1 MENGAVGIELDRA
14 LEECVRALEAARR
27 LLGDSALN
35 ERLEVFRI
43 GTEPFLELVQSAL
56 EDPALAVR
64 DLEVAP
70 RHAHSLVESQ
80 CARERDDC
88 LVRQSLSKIENA
100 EVVVRAGIR
109 RVDSAGE
116 RSQDVDLIAVSGC
129 RWAGSCRCAHVL
141 LYAHCAEDGVEGLR
155 VGYEQE
161 ESMQALHRLLEKELR
176 FHAKDRTLDLRRVV
190 AERFQRLRGL
200 AGREQW

>member
-1 MENGAVGIELDRA
+1 MENGAVGIELD
-14 LEECVRALEAARR
+14 RALEAARR

-56 EDPALAVR
+56 EDPALAVG

-70 RHAHSLVESQ
+70 RHAHALVESQ

-88 LVRQSLSKIENA
+88 LVRQSLSKVENA

-109 RVDSAGE
+109 RVDSPSE
-116 RSQDVDLIAVSGC
+116 R
-129 RWAGSCRCAHVL
+129 
-141 LYAHCAEDGVEGLR
+141 
-155 VGYEQE
+155 
-161 ESMQALHRLLEKELR
+161 
-176 FHAKDRTLDLRRVV
+176 
-190 AERFQRLRGL
+190 
-200 AGREQW
+200 